1 MNPQTLQKKYF
12 DEKVYLKES
21 EEQGQFDI
29 QVNEQRCGEFKQTG
43 QLCDLCFN
51 EALLEKIQEYTSL
64 ERLDF
69 VNYQI
74 NKYKDPLDW
83 LIRFRAFLY
92 DNSDNFDSFNYS
104 SYQEF
109 LNISEQGI
117 KQLTKKNSKDKPV
130 DESDNVGHDFINQSR
145 IDELKQINSNDFDLS
160 RLVRICEE
168 LNINYINKSYVSVIL
183 LTRTI
188 IDHIPPIFGQ
198 KNFGEVYGNY
208 GTRSFKEHMT
218 HLDKSMR
225 KIADSYLH
233 THIRKSETIP
243 TINQVNFSQDID
255 VLLAEVCRHLNELP
269 KSTE

>member
-1 MNPQTLQKKYF
+1 MNTQTLQKKYF
-12 DEKVYLKES
+12 DEKVYLKKS
-21 EEQGQFDI
+21 EEPGQFDI
-29 QVNEQRCGEFKQTG
+29 QVNEQRCSEFKNTG

-83 LIRFRAFLY
+83 LKRFRAFLY

-109 LNISEQGI
+109 LNIAEHGI
-117 KQLTKKNSKDKPV
+117 KQLTKRNDEPV
-130 DESDNVGHDFINQSR
+130 DESDNGGHKFINQGR

-168 LNINYINKSYVSVIL
+168 LNTNYINKSYISVIL

-188 IDHIPPIFGQ
+188 IDHVPPIFGQ
-198 KNFGEVYGNY
+198 KTFGEVYGNY
-208 GTRSFKEHMT
+208 GTRSFKEHMS

-233 THIRKSETIP
+233 THIRKRETIP

-255 VLLAEVCRHLNELP
+255 VLLAEICRHLNELS
-269 KSTE
+269 KSAE